1 MRRRSVLG
9 IHVALTILPLW
20 AAGVVGWRWVDH
32 DAGLRKLAHAR
43 TGREQAE
50 QRVLQLQHALESNP
64 GAAGAAAAPAPL
76 TLPERQNLAEV
87 LEAIEKAAQESRVR
101 SFQTVN
107 QRTATPGR
115 QTFEIQ
121 GQTDRPEELAR
132 FLALLENAPR
142 LLVVHAMDAR
152 AEPTG
157 GVGFTVQVAA
167 HHKTRSE
174 R

>member
-1 MRRRSVLG
+1 VRRRSVLG
-9 IHVALTILPLW
+9 IHIALTLLPLW

-32 DAGLRKLAHAR
+32 DAGLRMLARAR
-43 TGREQAE
+43 TGQEQAE
-50 QRVLQLQHALESNP
+50 QRVLQLQHALESSP
-64 GAAGAAAAPAPL
+64 PEAAATPMS

-87 LEAIEKAAQESRVR
+87 LETIEKSAQESKVR

-107 QRTATPGR
+107 QRSATPGR

-132 FLALLENAPR
+132 FLALLENASR
-142 LLVVHAMDAR
+142 LLVVHAMEAK
-152 AEPTG
+152 AEPGG

-167 HHKTRSE
+167 HHKTRSD